1 MKLLGT
7 PASPF
12 TRRVRI
18 IAAELGEPIEWV
30 DSSTEAGQAEL
41 RALSPIWK
49 VPVAVIDGRTVFDSR
64 GITDWLIATRGYGEL
79 APPRDAWRE
88 RNLLQA
94 VDETMMS
101 MIQVFYL
108 RRDGIAVEGN
118 PFAQRQF
125 DRTDAIFGWLAR
137 ELTPR
142 SFGLPELSL
151 ICALDWMDFRKTYPT
166 ERAQALAP
174 IRAAWADRP
183 SVATTRPHA

>member
-7 PASPF
+7 SASPF

-18 IAAELGEPIEWV
+18 VAAELGEPVEWV

-49 VPVAVIDGRTVFDSR
+49 VPVAVVDGRTVFDSR
-64 GITDWLIATRGYGEL
+64 AIMDWLIATRGYGEL

-88 RNLLQA
+88 RNLITA

-101 MIQVFYL
+101 IIQVFYL

-118 PFAQRQF
+118 PFAQRQL
-125 DRTDAIFGWLAR
+125 DRTDAIFAWLGR

-142 SFGLPELSL
+142 SFGLAELSL

-166 ERAQALAP
+166 ERASALAP
-174 IRAAWADRP
+174 IRAAWAGRP
-183 SVATTRPHA
+183 SVVATRPNA

>member
-18 IAAELGEPIEWV
+18 VAAELGEPIEWV

-49 VPVAVIDGRTVFDSR
+49 VPVAVVGGRTVFDSR
-64 GITDWLIATRGYGEL
+64 AIVDWLIATRGYGEL
-79 APPRDAWRE
+79 APPGDAWRE
-88 RNLLQA
+88 RNLLNA
-94 VDETMMS
+94 VDESMMS
-101 MIQVFYL
+101 IIQVFYL
-108 RRDGIAVEGN
+108 RRDRIAVEGN
-118 PFAQRQF
+118 PFAQRQL
-125 DRTDAIFGWLAR
+125 DRTDAIFAWLAR

-142 SFGLPELSL
+142 SFGLAELSL

-166 ERAQALAP
+166 ERAAALAP
-174 IRAAWADRP
+174 IRAAWAERP
-183 SVATTRPHA
+183 SVVATRPHA